1 MEGQDNHRMF
11 IVTGHTGLLNCAVLK
26 GCKKF
31 QLGTGETDTPIDIS
45 ICRAASAQY

>member
-1 MEGQDNHRMF
+1 MESQDNHRMF

-31 QLGTGETDTPIDIS
+31 QLGTGQIDRQTDNS
-45 ICRAASAQY
+45 ICSAASSQ